1 MPWTAALFTWL
12 NSLPLLPL
20 GGFLI
25 VSVILAGGAGHALRV
40 FQERGAATASQPAK
54 REAAEGFLVSGLLGL
69 LALLLGFTFSLAID
83 RYEVRRHL
91 VMAHSNTIG
100 TAYLRVQLLPEPHR
114 ARLSG
119 LLVDYTRNMLLL
131 ARAQPE
137 AVPPLIS
144 TDDRLLRDIWT
155 STVAAH
161 DAIQTRPFSISFLD
175 SINAMIDKDASRRGE
190 RSARLPSRVFAAL
203 FLYLVV
209 TGAVFG
215 YVLSCRRTRLIASF
229 LMGLLVV
236 SLLLIIDIDQPIT
249 GHIVESQQPM
259 EAVLDSL
266 IHHPPGSYGR

>member
-1 MPWTAALFTWL
+1 MPWTAAFFAWL

-20 GGFLI
+20 GGFLA
-25 VSVILAGGAGHALRV
+25 VCVIMAGVAGHALRV
-40 FQERGAATASQPAK
+40 FQERVAGTAHQPPK
-54 REAAEGFLVSGLLGL
+54 REAAEGFLVSGLLGI

-119 LLVDYTRNMLLL
+119 LLVDYTGNMLLL
-131 ARAQPE
+131 ARAGPE
-137 AVPPLIS
+137 AVPPLLS
-144 TDDRLLRDIWT
+144 TDDRLLADIWRA
-155 STVAAH
+155 TVAAY
-161 DAIQTRPFSISFLD
+161 AVIEARPFSISFLD

-215 YVLSCRRTRLIASF
+215 YVLSCGRTRLIASL

-249 GHIVESQQPM
+249 GHIVESQIPM
-259 EAVLDSL
+259 EALLESL
-266 IHHPPGSYGR
+266 IDHPPGSYGR